1 MSKFNKRL
9 LSSEQQY
16 LEQDDSVKSESTRR
30 TDDIFKQYNHLLEN
44 AFASIANSVKKTA
57 TGLDNKLNVM
67 KKFNKNVE
75 AGGLISGIA
84 GINKKKKGQQNAKG
98 TSSATTAQPTAAQPT
113 VEQLATSMWQM
124 MDPQDKQLFA
134 DDVNQYIAFTIKQNN
149 IRSQI

>member
-1 MSKFNKRL
+1 MSKFNKSL
-9 LSSEQQY
+9 LNSEQHY
-16 LEQDDSVKSESTRR
+16 LEQNDNMKSESTRR

-57 TGLDNKLNVM
+57 TGLDNKLNIM

-84 GINKKKKGQQNAKG
+84 GAKKEGKSQPDAVNTGSPA
-98 TSSATTAQPTAAQPT
+98 TAQPTAAQPT
-113 VEQLATSMWQM
+113 VEQLASSMWQM